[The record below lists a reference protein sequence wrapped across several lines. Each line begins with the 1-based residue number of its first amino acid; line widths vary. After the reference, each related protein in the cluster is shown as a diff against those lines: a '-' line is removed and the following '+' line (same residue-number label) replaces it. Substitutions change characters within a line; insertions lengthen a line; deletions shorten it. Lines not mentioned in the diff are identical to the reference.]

1 MTDLQVRR
9 VRFDFAGDDVPFNWQ
24 PARPAFAMQCNLISF
39 FAPGFEKFIV
49 DATREGI
56 PLIRDPEVAAEANAY
71 LRQEAQHAAA
81 HASHARALTR
91 RELWNGNRE
100 TFRDWLE
107 ADHPIRWAWSQ
118 YDAKRAKTAERIGRH
133 PGLDVVRLG
142 SPGAVVRWVE
152 SIPRSSR

>member
-9 VRFDFAGDDVPFNWQ
+9 VRFDFAGDDVPLNWQ

-71 LRQEAQHAAA
+71 LRQEAQHSAA
-81 HASHARALTR
+81 HASHARALIR
-91 RELWNGNRE
+91 RWPGLQDTLDEVAASFDHLTATE
-100 TFRDWLE
+100 TSGLAPRL
-107 ADHPIRWAWSQ
+107 H
-118 YDAKRAKTAERIGRH
+118 GRH
-133 PGLDVVRLG
+133 RGHIHALLQSFP
-142 SPGAVVRWVE
+142 
-152 SIPRSSR
+152 